1 MFCMFLNPFKTN
13 CFCMVPNYTNA
24 IRTGYL
30 NVILSEVK
38 KNTKIPY
45 MNKTGFNLILIL
57 PKGVYYFEV
66 PLF

>member
-1 MFCMFLNPFKTN
+1 
-13 CFCMVPNYTNA
+13 MVPNYTNA